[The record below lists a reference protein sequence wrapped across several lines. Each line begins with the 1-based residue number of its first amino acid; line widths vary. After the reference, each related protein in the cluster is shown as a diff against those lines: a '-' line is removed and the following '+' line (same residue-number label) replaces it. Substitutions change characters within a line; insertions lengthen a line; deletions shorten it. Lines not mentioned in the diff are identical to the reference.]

1 MRQIV
6 IAGVLVVCG
15 LGQAHAEVKQVT
27 GALSGGAEGEAP
39 AVLDGLEDG
48 DVVMLDLNMSQQA
61 WPAILGDEGSFETPD
76 SCAYGMI
83 EGVEQIGI
91 PTGSNHLLMTVRPGD
106 PDMYAANGLSCEY
119 DPSGS
124 GADPENWAHM
134 RLTGCYLARAI
145 SIPTARELVLNPLP
159 GSACGL
165 HD

>member
-15 LGQAHAEVKQVT
+15 LGQAHAEVKQLT
-27 GALSGGAEGEAP
+27 GALPGGAEGEAS
-39 AVLDGLEDG
+39 AVLEGLEDG
-48 DVVMLDLNMSQQA
+48 DVVLLDLNMSQPA
-61 WPAILGDEGSFETPD
+61 WPAILGYEGSFETPD

-106 PDMYAANGLSCEY
+106 PAIYAANGLSCEY
-119 DPSGS
+119 APSAGETDED
-124 GADPENWAHM
+124 GWA
-134 RLTGCYLARAI
+134 RLRLKGCYYVREV
-145 SIPTARELVLNPLP
+145 SIPTARQLVLNPLF
-159 GSACGL
+159 GAACGL